1 MTLTTEEF
9 KKRISVLERKAARE
23 RKARNLA
30 ENQLEKYSLDIYE
43 ANQSLKSALAYS
55 KHKQLE
61 LEYLGR
67 TSSDVASELPID
79 EMITNILMLTGKFC
93 SASYGFYIISK
104 NGKEVDSKPSNA
116 WCVEQG
122 WHENKELK
130 KLVNATLPLAE
141 STILDSWVVSDVD
154 INNLNNSQLLSS
166 IFYSNFTL
174 SDNKIGWLVFFSK
187 NKSFEKEIL
196 SVLTTSREHLL
207 SGIRRRLADVKI
219 LKRNEQLQD
228 SLNKLK
234 KARQQL
240 IQSEKMASLGQ
251 LAAGV
256 AHEINNPIAFIR
268 SNMEVL
274 KEYLVDYKLL
284 NAKLKANFDKKTV
297 LDTHLFDEI
306 CKEVDLEYIEED
318 SDDLLQSNIEGL
330 DRIREIVDNLKC
342 FSHSGDEVLTEM
354 PINACILSALN
365 IAGNMFKY
373 EHTIENK
380 LPDNCPLIIGN
391 TGQLQQVFVNLFV
404 NAAYAME
411 ENKGQLTI
419 SCSKKEEGLVIHVQD
434 TGSGM
439 DKETISQL
447 FTPFF
452 TTKPVGTGTG
462 LGLSVSYAI
471 LEAHNAQITVDS
483 ELNVG
488 TTFNILF
495 PTAN

>member
-1 MTLTTEEF
+1 LILTTEEF
-9 KKRISVLERKAARE
+9 EKRISVLERKAARE
-23 RKARNLA
+23 KKARNLA
-30 ENQLEKYSLDIYE
+30 ENQLEKYSLDIYN
-43 ANQSLKSALAYS
+43 ANQSLKTALASS
-55 KHKQLE
+55 KQKQLE

-67 TSSDVASELPID
+67 TSNHVASELPID
-79 EMITNILMLTGKFC
+79 EMITNILRLTGTFC
-93 SASYGFYIISK
+93 SASYGFYIISED
-104 NGKEVDSKPSNA
+104 GEEVDSKPNDA
-116 WCVEQG
+116 WCLDKG
-122 WHENKELK
+122 LHKNKTLKELA
-130 KLVNATLPLAE
+130 NTILPLSE
-141 STILDSWVVSDVD
+141 SIILESWVVSN
-154 INNLNNSQLLSS
+154 IENKSLNDYELLNSA
-166 IFYSNFTL
+166 FYTNFAL

-187 NKSFEKEIL
+187 KESFEEEIF
-196 SVLTTSREHLL
+196 SVLTTSRKHFL

-219 LKRNEQLQD
+219 LKRNAQLQD

-256 AHEINNPIAFIR
+256 AHEINNPIAFIG

-274 KEYLVDYKLL
+274 RDYLADYKIF
-284 NAKLKANFDKKTV
+284 NTELKASFETNTA
-297 LDTHLFDEI
+297 LEAHLFDEI
-306 CKEVDLEYIEED
+306 CKKIDLDYIEED

-330 DRIREIVDNLKC
+330 NRVREIVDNLKC
-342 FSHSGDEVLTEM
+342 FSHSGNEVLVEM
-354 PINACILSALN
+354 QINECIQSALN

-373 EHTIENK
+373 EHTIENN
-380 LPDNCPLIIGN
+380 LPDNCPLILGN

-411 ENKGQLTI
+411 NKGQLTI
-419 SCSKKEEGLVIHVQD
+419 DCSKKEEGLMVHVQD

-439 DKETISQL
+439 DKKTVAQL

-471 LEAHNAQITVDS
+471 LEAHSAQITVDS

-495 PTAN
+495 PAVN